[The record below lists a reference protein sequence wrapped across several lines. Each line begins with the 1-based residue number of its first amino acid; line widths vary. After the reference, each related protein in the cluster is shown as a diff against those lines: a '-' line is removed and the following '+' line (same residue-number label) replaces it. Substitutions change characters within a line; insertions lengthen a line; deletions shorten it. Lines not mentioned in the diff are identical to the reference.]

1 MDRISKNCKAALKRN
16 KASIL
21 TNITQYEKN
30 RINICKK
37 VIKNEIEVTVAIALA
52 MLRSDGHQ
60 YHKGQM

>member
-1 MDRISKNCKAALKRN
+1 MDRKSKNCKVALKKD

-21 TNITQYEKN
+21 TYVTQYEMN

-37 VIKNEIEVTVAIALA
+37 VIENEVEVTVAIALA
-52 MLRSDGHQ
+52 MFRSNGHQ